1 MTLYTYLGSIPTTL
15 PKGVTEDE
23 HLAAGWIVA
32 PDKPD
37 CPEGKEVVWLNW
49 EWVIRDPKPDNND
62 GFVWK
67 WNHDAMQWIEYK
79 LPPQPETP
87 STSIEI
93 PSIVSTEIGAI
104 GTTQL
109 SALTPTQI
117 SSLSSTQLGAL

>member
-1 MTLYTYLGSIPTTL
+1 MTVYTYLGSIPTTL
-15 PKGVTEDE
+15 PEGVTEDE

-32 PDKPD
+32 PDEPA

-67 WNHDAMQWIEYK
+67 WNHDAMQWIEYE
-79 LPPQPETP
+79 LPPKPDTP
-87 STSIEI
+87 S
-93 PSIVSTEIGAI
+93 PSTDIGSI

-109 SALTPTQI
+109 SSLTTTQI
-117 SSLSSTQLGAL
+117 AALSTTQLGAL